1 MEHPF
6 TWLSTLPFV
15 RDHRVPENAMASILV
30 TLVLMGFAF
39 FLRPRLS
46 NVEQAVQPEDGVSAR
61 NIGEQF
67 VEMISGIAE
76 GVIGHHYERYVPLL
90 ASFFAFIL
98 LSNLLGLLPGFSPP
112 TSNVNTTFALGLVS
126 FLAYNFYGLREGGLK
141 YLKHFMGPMLVLA
154 PLMVLIELMSH
165 AFRPLSLGIRLF
177 ANMFADHELISIFT
191 GLTKI
196 GVPVLFYC
204 LGLLVCVVQ
213 AFVFTMLTAVYI
225 TLAVSH
231 DEH

>member
-1 MEHPF
+1 MEHSF

-15 RDHRVPENAMASILV
+15 HDHRVPENAMASILV

-46 NVEQAVQPEDGVSAR
+46 NIDQAVQPEDGVSAR

-196 GVPVLFYC
+196 GVPVLFYF

>member
-6 TWLSTLPFV
+6 TWFSTLPFV
-15 RDHRVPENAMASILV
+15 RDHMVPENAATAILV
-30 TLVLMGFAF
+30 TLLLLGFAF
-39 FLRPRLS
+39 LMRSRLA
-46 NVEQAVQPEDGVSAR
+46 NTERAVQPEDGVSAR
-61 NIGEQF
+61 NIGEML

-90 ASFFAFIL
+90 AAFFVFIL
-98 LSNLLGLLPGFSPP
+98 VSNLLGLIPGFSPP
-112 TSNVNTTFALGLVS
+112 TSNINTTFGLGLVS
-126 FLAYNFYGLREGGLK
+126 FLAYQYYGLREGGLK
-141 YLKHFMGPMLVLA
+141 YLKHFLGPMLLLA
-154 PLMVLIELMSH
+154 PLMLLIELMSH

-191 GLTKI
+191 GLTKV
-196 GVPVLFYC
+196 GVPVIFYF

-225 TLAVSH
+225 SLAVSH
-231 DEH
+231 DH

>member
-15 RDHRVPENAMASILV
+15 RDHSVPEHSVAAIII
-30 TLVLMGFAF
+30 TLLLLAFGLMMGSK
-39 FLRPRLS
+39 LS
-46 NVEQAVQPEDGVSAR
+46 NVDQAMNPEDGVTGR
-61 NIGEQF
+61 NLGEQF

-90 ASFFAFIL
+90 ATFFIFIL
-98 LSNLLGLLPGFSPP
+98 LSNLLGLIPGFSPP
-112 TSNVNTTFALGLVS
+112 TSNVNTTFALGIVS
-126 FLAYNFYGLREGGLK
+126 FLAYNYYGLKEGGLK

-165 AFRPLSLGIRLF
+165 SFRPLSLGIRLF
-177 ANMFADHELISIFT
+177 ANMFADHELITIFT

-196 GVPVLFYC
+196 GVPVLFYF

-225 TLAVSH
+225 SLAVSH
-231 DEH
+231 EEH

>member
-1 MEHPF
+1 MAHSF

-15 RDHRVPENAMASILV
+15 RDHSVPENAMASILV
-30 TLVLMGFAF
+30 TLLLIVFAF

-46 NVEQAVQPEDGVSAR
+46 NIDQAMQPEDGVTAR

-196 GVPVLFYC
+196 GVPVLFYF

-231 DEH
+231 EEH

>member
-1 MEHPF
+1 MEHSF

-46 NVEQAVQPEDGVSAR
+46 NIDQAVQPEDGVSAR

-141 YLKHFMGPMLVLA
+141 YLKHFMGPMLILA
-154 PLMVLIELMSH
+154 PLMVFIEIMSH

>member
-6 TWLSTLPFV
+6 TWLSALPFV
-15 RDHRVPENAMASILV
+15 RDHTVPENAVTTILV
-30 TLVLMGFAF
+30 TLLLIAFAF
-39 FLRPRLS
+39 VLRSRLT
-46 NVEQAVQPEDGVSAR
+46 NVERAVQPEDGISSR
-61 NIGEQF
+61 NIGEML

-76 GVIGHHYERYVPLL
+76 GVIGHHSERYVPLL
-90 ASFFAFIL
+90 AAFFVFIL
-98 LSNLLGLLPGFSPP
+98 VSNLLGLVPGFSPP
-112 TSNVNTTFALGLVS
+112 TSNINTTFGLGLVS
-126 FLAYNFYGLREGGLK
+126 FLAYQYYGLRAGGAK
-141 YLKHFMGPMLVLA
+141 YLKHFLGPMLVLA
-154 PLMVLIELMSH
+154 PLMLLIELMSH

-196 GVPVLFYC
+196 GVPVIFYF

-225 TLAVSH
+225 SLAVSH
-231 DEH
+231 DH